1 MKRKLPYILL
11 LLEFAAVLSVE
22 LLTRE
27 LPQWFSSLLA
37 FPIEQTGMALRA
49 LSRAGRWG
57 NALSLALWALLSLL
71 PLLPLLRS
79 GVRGRGAESAALAA
93 LAAVLCPALY
103 LMVNPHRLYDLFPAA
118 GEEALPVLK
127 ALPGT
132 AVWSVVV
139 LWGVLRLLRLFQSGD
154 LPRLLGYLRSLLWG
168 LCALFTLAMA
178 TSGGAALA
186 AALDDYGAD
195 AAVGLVRALA
205 AALPYALDI
214 AITLRAQTLLSA
226 VCSGD
231 TEGVPRLAHDFSR
244 HCCRA
249 LGVMSAA
256 VAGVNL
262 LQLLLSKRLSHVAVE
277 VSIPLYS
284 LAFVLCA
291 LLLSRL
297 LEENGRLRED
307 NDLFI

>member
-1 MKRKLPYILL
+1 M
-11 LLEFAAVLSVE
+11 
-22 LLTRE
+22 
-27 LPQWFSSLLA
+27 
-37 FPIEQTGMALRA
+37 
-49 LSRAGRWG
+49 
-57 NALSLALWALLSLL
+57 
-71 PLLPLLRS
+71 
-79 GVRGRGAESAALAA
+79 
-93 LAAVLCPALY
+93 
-103 LMVNPHRLYDLFPAA
+103 
-118 GEEALPVLK
+118 LK

-186 AALDDYGAD
+186 AALDDDGAD

-226 VCSGD
+226 VRSGD
-231 TEGVPRLAHDFSR
+231 NEGVPRLAHDLSR

-262 LQLLLSKRLSHVAVE
+262 LQLLLAKRLSRVAVE